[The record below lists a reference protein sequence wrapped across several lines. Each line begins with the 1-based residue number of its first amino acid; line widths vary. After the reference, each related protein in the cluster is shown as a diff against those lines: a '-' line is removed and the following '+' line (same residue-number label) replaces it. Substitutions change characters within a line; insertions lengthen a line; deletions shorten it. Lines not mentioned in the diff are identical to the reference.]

1 MYRPGQ
7 PVLILLGIQ
16 HGRLIPVRQETALH
30 NDNRRLHME
39 QEEIVVVGLGYSRI
53 LVAQDEVK
61 PLLQRLRQL
70 LPFSDPL

>member
-1 MYRPGQ
+1 M
-7 PVLILLGIQ
+7 GIDVYK
-16 HGRLIPVRQETALH
+16 R
-30 NDNRRLHME
+30 

-70 LPFSDPL
+70 LSFL